1 MEFADVVVEITEDGS
16 NTLRSLQ
23 FDSTYHSHHGA
34 FEESEFVFIHS
45 GLDTLPESSSNAVK
59 ILEVGFGSGLNALLA
74 WQWAKKT
81 GRNVEYVGIEAY
93 PVNPNSLVNFESLM
107 PNANSDFQA
116 LHTASWNELHQTPNF
131 NFTKLFSTWPET
143 KLTNDYDIV
152 FFDAFSPVAQPEMW
166 NYNSLKA
173 SADVLKLGGIWVTYC
188 AKGEVRRTMNS
199 LGFNAQ
205 RLPGPPNKRHILH
218 AIKTSIVIPS

>member
-34 FEESEFVFIHS
+34 FEESEFVFIHN
-45 GLDTLPESSSNAVK
+45 GLDTLPESSSNVVK
-59 ILEVGFGSGLNALLA
+59 ILEIGFGSGLNALLA

-81 GRNVEYVGIEAY
+81 GKNVEYVGIEAF
-93 PVNPNSLVNFESLM
+93 PVNPSSLVNFESSIL
-107 PNANSDFQA
+107 NANNDFQA
-116 LHTASWNELHQTPNF
+116 LHASSWNELHQTPNF
-131 NFTKLFSTWPET
+131 NFIKVLSTWPDT
-143 KLTNDYDIV
+143 KLSNDFDVV
-152 FFDAFSPVAQPEMW
+152 FFDAFSPDVQPEMW

-199 LGFNAQ
+199 LGFDAQ

-218 AIKTSIVIPS
+218 AIKTSIAVPS